1 MTPKQLSV
9 FGDEQELNLEN
20 LTSLPPVSHF
30 VSSPPP
36 VPVFYNTIHLEGDEK
51 KEVEAK
57 FSKQELEI
65 ISVFKRVKTIL
76 TPFDVQRYYEE
87 NNPAVPITSIRR
99 AMTNLTEKGKLEKLS
114 KEHGMKDGN
123 YGKPNHYWKL
133 IVNNQK

>member
-9 FGDEQELNLEN
+9 FGDEQEFIPEN
-20 LTSLPPVSHF
+20 LKPYPPT
-30 VSSPPP
+30 
-36 VPVFYNTIHLEGDEK
+36 FYNTIHLEGEEK
-51 KEVEAK
+51 EKVEAK

-76 TPFDVQRYYEE
+76 TPFDVQKHYEE

-99 AMTNLTEKGKLEKLS
+99 AMTNLTEKGILEKMP
-114 KEHGMKDGN
+114 KEHGMKDGL

-133 IVNNQK
+133 IVNNQIK